1 MMVKIEKGKVFT
13 VTSLVEYTEGG
24 VVSKELVHN
33 DVGSITLFS
42 FDEGQRLSEHIA
54 PYDAFIQVMEGEMEL
69 AVEGVRSVVR
79 EGESFIIPCGTR
91 HAVYAV
97 RKFKMLLTMIRG

>member
-13 VTSLVEYTEGG
+13 VTSLVEYVEGG
-24 VVSKELVHN
+24 VVSKELIHN

-42 FDEGQRLSEHIA
+42 IDEGQGLSEHIA

-79 EGESFIIPCGTR
+79 EGESFIIPSGAR